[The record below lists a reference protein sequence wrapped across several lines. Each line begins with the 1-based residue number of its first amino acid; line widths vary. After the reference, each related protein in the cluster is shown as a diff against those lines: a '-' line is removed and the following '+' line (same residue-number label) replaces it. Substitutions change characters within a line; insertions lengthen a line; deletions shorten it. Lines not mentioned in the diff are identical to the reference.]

1 MKNYIINYKSY
12 IYFIL
17 FFSLAFFFVKLFF
30 MYLLPFLI
38 GILLSFLMYPVYIFM
53 KRRLSFK
60 PAFSATVITFFIF
73 SVIIAIISFL
83 AYLLIY
89 EAVNLYYN
97 NVSFFK
103 SIFSENNI
111 LDVLGGINLSGE
123 MFSKISNTAFGIVK
137 IIPISITLFI
147 ISFAF
152 TIFLLNNLSK
162 IIDMA
167 YNRLSDENKKI
178 FESIINNSRIII
190 RKFVRSYLVLYL
202 ITFVESLFIFILIGL
217 EYPIVFAFLTAVS
230 DLLPILGPGT
240 VYLPIAVIKFF
251 NGDYLSAIT
260 LVIFWA
266 IIVIIRQIIEPKIV
280 SGSIKIHPLL
290 ILSALY
296 FSIVSSNL
304 WVLFYV
310 ILLFLVYKILVEA
323 QVLRPLFFAVSKDNN
338 KEC

>member
-266 IIVIIRQIIEPKIV
+266 IIVIIRQIVEPKIV

>member
-1 MKNYIINYKSY
+1 MKKYIEAYRPY

-17 FFSLAFFFVKLFF
+17 CFTVTFFLVKLFF

-38 GILLSFLMYPVYIFM
+38 GTVLSFLMYPLYIFM

-73 SVIIAIISFL
+73 SIIVSVIFFL
-83 AYLLIY
+83 IYLLIY
-89 EAVNLYYN
+89 ELVNLYYN
-97 NVSFFK
+97 NTAFFK
-103 SIFSENNI
+103 SVFSENNI
-111 LDVLGGINLSGE
+111 LDVLNGINLSGE

-137 IIPISITLFI
+137 IIPITITLFI

-152 TIFLLNNLSK
+152 TVFLLNNLSK
-162 IIDMA
+162 IITA
-167 YNRLSDENKKI
+167 IYTRFNSENQQI
-178 FESIINNSRIII
+178 FSKVVDNSRKII
-190 RKFVRSYLVLYL
+190 RKFIRSYLVLYL
-202 ITFVESLFIFILIGL
+202 ITFVESLFIFILLGL
-217 EYPIVFAFLTAVS
+217 DYPIVLAFLTAIS

-240 VYLPIAVIKFF
+240 VYLPIAVIKLI
-251 NGDYLSAIT
+251 NADYLSAVT

-266 IIVIIRQIIEPKIV
+266 IVVIIRQIIEPKIV
-280 SGSIKIHPLL
+280 SGSIKIHPLV

-310 ILLFLVYKILVEA
+310 ILLFLVYKILIEA
-323 QVLRPLFFAVSKDNN
+323 DVLSPLFYNKSKENN
-338 KEC
+338 KDY